1 MRGKATAGDDSDEE
15 ITSTTGKSSRTGN
28 KLELLSIAEIK
39 DVLAE
44 DETLQEDDLGE
55 LIAEIANHL
64 YP

>member
-1 MRGKATAGDDSDEE
+1 LRGKATAGDESEE
-15 ITSTTGKSSRTGN
+15 ETTSAAGKTAKCSA

-44 DETLQEDDLGE
+44 DETLQEEDHIE